1 MAATEALYIPKTA
14 QEGLIQYHRVVS
26 TLVERQWRI
35 KSNMRNIDL
44 AYLREQDLTDEN
56 IRAKIANRYGDANK
70 FQNITI
76 PIIKPQVKSAVA
88 YQASV
93 FLTDYPLFGVVAD
106 PMYQD
111 AALQMQAVIEENSIR
126 GSWARELLL
135 FFQDGFKYNL
145 SALEVTWAK
154 VVTAAIETDLSY
166 KSGQEGKPKQIIW
179 QGNILKRWDPYNTY
193 FDSRCLPY
201 DIPAK
206 GEFVGHTELMSRTAL
221 KSFIATLETKIL
233 ENIVPAFESP
243 SLLNISGSMEGAYG
257 ASYYLPQ
264 LNPDSF
270 LEPESLDSVD
280 WMGWVGMGTYARKG
294 AQAINYRGLYEVS
307 TEYVRIIPSD
317 FNLRVPAP
325 NTPQVWKLIIVNHS
339 VVIYAERQTNAH
351 EKIPV
356 FFGCPSEDGL
366 GYQTKSRAQDAEP
379 FQQATTALMNSVIA
393 SRRRAITDRVIYDPS
408 RVSEA
413 HMNSSNPSAKI
424 PVRPSAYGKPVA
436 ESVYQFPFRD
446 DQAGMAL
453 QEIQAL
459 VQFGNVLNGQNQ
471 ARQGQFVKGNK
482 TDGQWENVMQNAT
495 SSDQMTALLYE
506 AQVFTPI
513 KEVLKINML
522 QYQTAGTIYSPSQ
535 GKDIQVDP
543 LALRK
548 AVLNFK
554 VTDGLLPKE
563 KVISKDSMQMA
574 AQVIGTSE
582 TLAAGYNVA
591 PLFSYLFKT
600 ENVDFTPFEK
610 SQPQIAYEQAVMQW
624 RQLAEL
630 AIQKQAPFNV
640 PQPTPQQFGYDPNTV
655 DPATQSGLSQTPATQ
670 QPSGT

>member
-1 MAATEALYIPKTA
+1 MAATESFNIPKLA
-14 QEGLIQYHRVVS
+14 QEGLVQYHRTVS

-35 KSNMRNIDL
+35 KHNLRNIDL
-44 AYLREQDLTDEN
+44 AYLREQDLTNEN
-56 IRAKIANRYGDANK
+56 IRAKIANRYGDADK
-70 FQNITI
+70 LQNITV
-76 PIIKPQVKSAVA
+76 PIIKPQVKAAVS
-88 YQASV
+88 YQAAV
-93 FLTDYPLFGVVAD
+93 FLTDYPLFGVIAD

-111 AALQMQAVIEENSIR
+111 AAMQLQAVIEENSIR

-145 SALEVTWAK
+145 SALEVTWAR
-154 VVTAAIETDLSY
+154 VATAAIETDISY
-166 KSGQEGKPKQIIW
+166 KGGVEGKPKQIIW
-179 QGNILKRWDPYNTY
+179 QGNVIKRWDPYNTF
-193 FDSRCLPY
+193 FDSRCELY

-206 GEFVGHTELMSRTAL
+206 GEFAGHTMLMSRTAL
-221 KSFIATLETKIL
+221 KSFIASLDVKIL
-233 ENIVPAFESP
+233 ENIIPAFESP
-243 SLLNISGSMEGAYG
+243 SLLNIAGSMEGAYG

-264 LNPDSF
+264 LNSDALLDTDSIN
-270 LEPESLDSVD
+270 SVD
-280 WMGWVGMGTYARKG
+280 WMGWVGMGSQNRKG
-294 AQAINYRGLYEVS
+294 AQQINYRGLYEVS
-307 TEYVRIIPSD
+307 IEYVRIIPSD

-325 NTPQVWKLIIVNHS
+325 NTPQVWKIIIVNHS

-356 FFGCPSEDGL
+356 FFGCPAEDGL
-366 GYQTKSRAQDAEP
+366 GYQTKSLAQDAEP
-379 FQQATTALMNSVIA
+379 FQQVTSALMNSVIA

-408 RVSEA
+408 RISEA

-446 DQAGMAL
+446 DQAGTAL

-482 TDGQWENVMQNAT
+482 TDGQWESTMQNAT

-506 AQVFTPI
+506 SQVFTPL

-535 GKDIQVDP
+535 QKDVQVDP
-543 LALRK
+543 LVLRQ

-554 VTDGLLPKE
+554 VTDGHLPKE
-563 KVISKDSMQMA
+563 KVMSKDSLQIAM
-574 AQVIGTSE
+574 QVIGSSE
-582 TLAAGYNVA
+582 TLAAGYNIA
-591 PLFSYLFKT
+591 PMFSYVMKT
-600 ENVDFTPFEK
+600 ENVNLAPFEK
-610 SQPQIAYEQAVMQW
+610 TQPQVAYESAVQQW
-624 RQLAEL
+624 RMLAEM
-630 AIQKQAPFNV
+630 AIQKQAPFNT
-640 PQPTPQQFGYDPNTV
+640 PMPTPEQFGYDPKTV
-655 DPATQSGLSQTPATQ
+655 DPNTQSGLSQPA
-670 QPSGT
+670 SGAAQ